1 MEIVFFYASL
11 VLILSVITAVSAWNE
26 QKLERL

>member
-11 VLILSVITAVSAWNE
+11 VLILSVITAISAWNE
-26 QKLERL
+26 QKHTTT